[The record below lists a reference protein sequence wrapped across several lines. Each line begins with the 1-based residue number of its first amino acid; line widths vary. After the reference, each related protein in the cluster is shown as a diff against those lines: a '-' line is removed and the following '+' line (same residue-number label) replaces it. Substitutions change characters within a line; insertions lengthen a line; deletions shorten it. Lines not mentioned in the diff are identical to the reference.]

1 MSYLAIG
8 HKPGVGPVVKVMRNN
23 ADDFRQVPSSNFGA
37 YLFNSENQ
45 NISYMKEPGVFPID
59 GTRFPFLHGEYGFY
73 TVGGNNSNAKQIVIT
88 QHTVG
93 GGTVTYFLLDRM
105 FPGDAPPIFEAKA
118 KRHDGRFLGPSF
130 SINSQYQIG
139 MQYRTVIARMT
150 DQSDGPFD
158 SWQSRP
164 PATQSV
170 TNRIP
175 SFYNYYG
182 WCGRVTDSLALRPE
196 HDNSY
201 WNTASA
207 DIYYTFWDLPAD
219 QSPIPKPSAPV
230 VAGQEVVRLDSNG
243 LIIARPGFSVDNSSG
258 RQRIID
264 STRNPPFCIMAD
276 EISNIPAGGNY
287 FVPAPYGVSL
297 TESMFVDIIAGIA
310 GRDYV
315 VPIFDRELH
324 NTNQNVLVTYRLDTN
339 GVTFFNESANIAVN
353 IRYLVYCND
362 LMPPSSGGNQ
372 VMRRVFNDIQI
383 KKPGS
388 SDTSPAFNDILLDTR
403 FPATQILAE
412 AFIPT
417 DQFNESPANAMYGEV
432 AKTIHFNGSGMLV
445 FPKVVGVFPNVLRQ
459 SYAALYK
466 IPSGSGAYGLS
477 NQSVVSV
484 LGESSLKIHIS
495 PSQATGIVWNGPN
508 RWNYDDSFPGPLG
521 VRYYILGV
529 AKR

>member
-8 HKPGVGPVVKVMRNN
+8 HKPGVGPVVKVMRNDT
-23 ADDFRQVPSSNFGA
+23 DDFRELPSTDYGA
-37 YLFNSENQ
+37 FLFDSENQ
-45 NISYMKEPGVFPID
+45 NVSYMKEPGVLSINPNA
-59 GTRFPFLHGEYGFY
+59 FPFESGKYRFY
-73 TVGGNNSNAKQIVIT
+73 TIGGGNSDAKQIVIT

-93 GGTVTYFLLDRM
+93 GGTVPYFLLDRM
-105 FPGDAPPIFEAKA
+105 FPGDAPPIFEAKV
-118 KRHDGRFLGPSF
+118 KRADGRFLGPSF

-150 DQSDGPFD
+150 DQNDGPFE
-158 SWQSRP
+158 SGKSQPPQS
-164 PATQSV
+164 QSV

-175 SFYNYYG
+175 SFYGYYG
-182 WCGRVTDSLALRPE
+182 WCGRITDRLSQRPE
-196 HDNSY
+196 YDNAY
-201 WNTASA
+201 WSTGSA
-207 DIYYTFWDLPAD
+207 DIYYTFWDLPANET
-219 QSPIPKPSAPV
+219 PIPKPSAPV

-243 LIIARPGFSVDNSSG
+243 LIITRPGFTVDNSSG

-276 EISNIPAGGNY
+276 EIKNIPAGGAY
-287 FVPAPYGVSL
+287 YVPAPYGVTL
-297 TESMFVDIIAGIA
+297 TESMFVDIVAGIA
-310 GRDYV
+310 GRDYIL
-315 VPIFDRELH
+315 PMFDRELYD
-324 NTNQNVLVTYRLDTN
+324 TNQDVLITYRLDPG

-362 LMPPSSGGNQ
+362 LMPPSIGGNQ

-403 FPATQILAE
+403 FPATQILRE
-412 AFIPT
+412 EYIPAS
-417 DQFNESPANAMYGEV
+417 QFNEGASNAMYGEK
-432 AKTIHFNGSGMLV
+432 AKTINFNGNGMLV
-445 FPKVVGVFPNVLRQ
+445 FPKVIGVFPNVLRQ

-466 IPSGSGAYGLS
+466 IPNRGYGLS

-484 LGESSLKIHIS
+484 LNENSLKIHIS
-495 PSQATGIVWNGPN
+495 PSQSTGIRWTGTNS
-508 RWNYDDSFPGPLG
+508 WNYDNSFPGPLG